1 MEGLSEKLS
10 QLIHQEAHIFFDDKN
25 KVVRIEEPQ
34 NTKSTQLR
42 SVIIKGIQNFYFALK
57 LDHEKHKFL
66 GSLINDVTDIKKACD
81 AIIFCQVNNQNYIF
95 LVEMKSDDSE
105 GVAEKIKSTEAFLAF
120 LEVILQN
127 HYKIQ
132 IIDNVKIRNILFDRK
147 VNKGKPIGEISK
159 KGVDFLH
166 QGFDKQDN
174 NEAWIR
180 NFIH

>member
-1 MEGLSEKLS
+1 MEELSEKLS
-10 QLIHQEAHIFFDDKN
+10 QLIHQDAHILFDEKN
-25 KVVRIEEPQ
+25 KIVKIEEPQ
-34 NTKSTQLR
+34 NTDSRQLR

-81 AIIFCQVNNQNYIF
+81 AIIFCKVNNQNYVF

-105 GVAEKIKSTEAFLAF
+105 GIIEKIRSTEAFLAF
-120 LEVILQN
+120 INTILRN

-132 IIDNVKIRNILFDRK
+132 LIGNVHIKKILFDRK
-147 VNKGKPIGEISK
+147 VNKGKSINVVSK
-159 KGVDFLH
+159 RDINFFH